1 MHLFPVFFSLC
12 SFKKIPLPLLA
23 TATSASRDCIQS
35 HSVERRA
42 PTRPEPAQTRAS
54 SLEQL
59 KPLAVHSFKLLFVQ
73 TAESLRGKLVS
84 GRGDDEDDDDEDVS
98 LNAKSR
104 FEELDPGSLCT
115 IVF

>member
-1 MHLFPVFFSLC
+1 M
-12 SFKKIPLPLLA
+12 
-23 TATSASRDCIQS
+23 
-35 HSVERRA
+35 ERRA

-84 GRGDDEDDDDEDVS
+84 GRGDDDDDDDDEDVP